1 MTAVLSLKNSGLT
14 QTPKSTPTF
23 FLLAYARLHGALLQR
38 IQRISTREQRR
49 ESIRQ
54 EVFDAVDR
62 LRQDWQRILAAR
74 QEVLL
79 AAETLKAEQN
89 QFDQGASTSTDVLD
103 QATRLADAQ
112 LGEIRAVTDYQVTQ
126 VDLAL
131 ATGTLLGYDR
141 VQWDPRDPALE

>member
-1 MTAVLSLKNSGLT
+1 M
-14 QTPKSTPTF
+14 
-23 FLLAYARLHGALLQR
+23 
-38 IQRISTREQRR
+38 
-49 ESIRQ
+49 
-54 EVFDAVDR
+54 DR
-62 LRQDWQRILAAR
+62 LQQDWQRILAAR

-126 VDLAL
+126 VDLAF

-141 VQWDPRDPALE
+141 VRWEPRDVEQE